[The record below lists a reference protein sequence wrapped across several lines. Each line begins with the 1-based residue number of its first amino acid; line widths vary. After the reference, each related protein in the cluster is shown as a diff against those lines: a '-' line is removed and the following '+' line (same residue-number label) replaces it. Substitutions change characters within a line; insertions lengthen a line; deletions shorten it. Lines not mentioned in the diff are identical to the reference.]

1 MLDEFLQCAKIVSG
15 VELDLM
21 EFRNWEIC
29 HCSGDLMDCI
39 YFSHLH
45 LGFKFILIIL
55 IFELFFMK
63 RDQKGVIIHGER
75 PSGILDAKIRELAYN
90 YHFRRITKT

>member
-1 MLDEFLQCAKIVSG
+1 MCENLSG

-39 YFSHLH
+39 YFSHLQ
-45 LGFKFILIIL
+45 LGFKFILI
-55 IFELFFMK
+55 FHE
-63 RDQKGVIIHGER
+63 KGVIIHGER
-75 PSGILDAKIRELAYN
+75 PSGIFAVAYN
-90 YHFRRITKT
+90 YAERRITLTDSVYHIFVYSGLEIATRWPNS

>member
-1 MLDEFLQCAKIVSG
+1 MGFFTVCENLSG

-39 YFSHLH
+39 YFSHLQ
-45 LGFKFILIIL
+45 LGFKFILI
-55 IFELFFMK
+55 FDDF
-63 RDQKGVIIHGER
+63 
-75 PSGILDAKIRELAYN
+75 S
-90 YHFRRITKT
+90 

>member
-1 MLDEFLQCAKIVSG
+1 MKTFIFQKNASKISPTTLTTVVYYHSVRGAKRVFTVCENRSG

-39 YFSHLH
+39 YFSHLQ
-45 LGFKFILIIL
+45 LGFKFILI
-55 IFELFFMK
+55 FDDF
-63 RDQKGVIIHGER
+63 
-75 PSGILDAKIRELAYN
+75 S
-90 YHFRRITKT
+90 